1 MKVTYT
7 GGIGALTAPLKK
19 KLEDRF
25 VKLGKLLDGKGE
37 KSAHVVLKAERH
49 LIQAEIK
56 VNFYGHALVG
66 LAKNED
72 MFTAVSGAIEKL
84 EKQVMKNK
92 TKWRD
97 TKRTPVTKGAA
108 AIPAEKPAP
117 APASKAQAKKAAV
130 AAAKETK
137 VKPKPK
143 VFKLNHREDRKPMT
157 LEEAIMNASDGQD
170 YVVYQDAQTDRT
182 SVLVR
187 RPDGHFDLIES

>member
-7 GGIGALTAPLKK
+7 GGIGALTAPLQK

-37 KSAHVVLKAERH
+37 KSAHVALKSERH
-49 LIQAEIK
+49 LNHAEIQ
-56 VNFYGHALVG
+56 VNYYGHALVG
-66 LAKNED
+66 LAKD
-72 MFTAVSGAIEKL
+72 ADLFSSISGAVEKL

-97 TKRTPVTKGAA
+97 NKRGPQVKAAA
-108 AIPAEKPAP
+108 AIPAVQSAA
-117 APASKAQAKKAAV
+117 APASKAQARKV
-130 AAAKETK
+130 AAAANSTA
-137 VKPKPK
+137 KPKPK
-143 VFKLNHREDRKPMT
+143 VYRVNHREDRKPMT
-157 LEEAIMNASDGQD
+157 LEEAILSAADGQD
-170 YVVYQDAQTDRT
+170 YVVYQDASTDRT